1 MKKTTPLTL
10 CAILFFPFIMHAQTG
25 SKLLI
30 SKKVINVK
38 ALVEKAFGPALEKRN
53 AAKKEMFGAA
63 TELENYGIF
72 ELRYLLDTSQHTEP
86 IKVLSKAYCE
96 LLNGE
101 ISISNAIG
109 LKMAVGHTITLKSK
123 GKAYQAQFFHYTD
136 KVKMHKFRPE
146 DDFIE
151 DIMVDFSQ
159 VTLELSPDSK
169 LKPGGIIKGRLEG
182 TTIPYYE
189 IDGLGPNF
197 KPIQFQIR
205 SVFECR
211 LESDIELREEAGVED
226 LEEENQGLKKK
237 KKGR

>member
-10 CAILFFPFIMHAQTG
+10 CTILFFPFILHAQAG

-38 ALVEKAFGPALEKRN
+38 SLVEEAFGPQLEKRH
-53 AAKKEMFGAA
+53 AAEKEMFG
-63 TELENYGIF
+63 TVIELEYYGILEF
-72 ELRYLLDTSQHTEP
+72 RNLFDTTQQTKAT
-86 IKVLSKAYCE
+86 KVLSNAYCE

-101 ISISNAIG
+101 ISISNAIS
-109 LKMAVGHTITLKSK
+109 LKMAVGHTITLKPK
-123 GKAYQAQFFHYTD
+123 GKTYQAQFFHYTNE
-136 KVKMHKFRPE
+136 VKMHKFRPE

-151 DIMVDFSQ
+151 DISVDFSQ
-159 VTLELSPDSK
+159 VTLELSPDSS

-189 IDGLGPNF
+189 KDGLGPNF
-197 KPIQFQIR
+197 KPIQFEIR
-205 SVFECR
+205 SVFECP
-211 LESDIELREEAGVED
+211 LQSDRELREVAGMED
-226 LEEENQGLKKK
+226 LWEENQGLKKK